1 MVKKVCYGDEL
12 TEVNTGHL
20 WQVTGLSLKGGLPHF
35 TISCKHPGRTDT
47 DVVLCESGLL
57 MRFSKSE
64 KLSQPVFSID
74 RLARFVRPQ
83 SQ

>member
-35 TISCKHPGRTDT
+35 TISCKHPGRKDT

-57 MRFSKSE
+57 MRFSNSE

-83 SQ
+83 S